1 MVNRTIFGLI
11 FTIVGL
17 SLTGQEIEFTA
28 SAKPVVSVGET
39 FVLTYSVNAQGVN
52 FRGPK
57 ILGLNVLS
65 GPNTSTSSS
74 IRSINGRT
82 SMTITYTNSYL
93 LQASRVGNFEIP
105 AATVTVDG
113 KSYRSN
119 KVTIRV
125 QTGATNSQRPGG
137 QANQPG
143 AQQTPAQGGVQTNAN
158 DVFLKAYVSRTKPYQ
173 GEGIIVTYKLFT
185 RVPIAQISINKLSSF
200 QGFWSQNLLRD
211 KERFPQ
217 YNQTINGEQYVVAE
231 IRKITLYPLKSG
243 KLTIEPLEV
252 ECVAQI
258 RRQTRQRTGD
268 PFFDDF
274 FNNSFF
280 SSSYATVE
288 KALKSNPLVI
298 NVKTLP
304 LENKPASFGG
314 AVGSFTFRSEIDKTT
329 LQTNEPVTLKFV
341 VSGKGNIQLIEKLN
355 VTFPPDFE
363 VYDPKIVSDYK
374 TTASGV
380 SGIQSFEYLII
391 PRKPGEFKIK
401 PVTFSF
407 FDLAKQSYVTLRSPE
422 YALNVEKGSGE
433 SAVMTYTGVN
443 KEEIQYIGSDIR
455 HIENQNFTIRKAGT
469 GFFGSWIY
477 FLSLFIPLVL
487 FIALLIFF
495 KKEAARRRDTLLMKN
510 RKATR
515 VARKRLKKAETF
527 MKSAKQ
533 NDFFEEISLAL
544 WGYLSDKFG
553 IPLAGLSMDSV
564 KEALRKK
571 EVSDEIIDQFMS
583 TLNDTE
589 FARFAPG
596 DKTLKMEEIY
606 GKAMEIIAK
615 IERELK

>member
-1 MVNRTIFGLI
+1 MIKYFIIGFL
-11 FTIVGL
+11 FTL
-17 SLTGQEIEFTA
+17 FSLNLCAQEIEFTA
-28 SAKPVVSVGET
+28 SVKPVVSVGET

-52 FRGPK
+52 FSGPK

-119 KVTIRV
+119 KVTIQV
-125 QTGATNSQRPGG
+125 QTGATNSQSPG

-143 AQQTPAQGGVQTNAN
+143 KQQTPAQGGVQTNAN

-211 KERFPQ
+211 NERFPQ

-231 IRKITLYPLKSG
+231 IRKIALYPLKSG

-314 AVGSFTFRSEIDKTT
+314 AVGSFTFRSDIDKTT

-401 PVTFSF
+401 PVTFTF
-407 FDLAKQSYVTLRSPE
+407 FDLAKQSYVTLKSPE

-515 VARKRLKKAETF
+515 VARKRLKKAEAF
-527 MKSAKQ
+527 MKSGKQ
-533 NDFFEEISLAL
+533 NDFFEEISQAL

-571 EVSDEIIDQFMS
+571 EVSDEIIEQFMS

-606 GKAMEIIAK
+606 GKAMEIILK

>member
-1 MVNRTIFGLI
+1 MTKYFIIGFL
-11 FTIVGL
+11 FTL
-17 SLTGQEIEFTA
+17 FSLNLCAQEIEFTA
-28 SAKPVVSVGET
+28 SVKPVVSVGET

-52 FRGPK
+52 FSGPK

-119 KVTIRV
+119 KVTIQV
-125 QTGATNSQRPGG
+125 QTGATNSQSPG

-143 AQQTPAQGGVQTNAN
+143 KQQTPAQGGVQTNAN

-211 KERFPQ
+211 NERFPQ

-231 IRKITLYPLKSG
+231 IRKIALYPLKSG

-314 AVGSFTFRSEIDKTT
+314 AVGSFTFRSDIDKTT

-341 VSGKGNIQLIEKLN
+341 ISGKGNIQLIEKLN

-401 PVTFSF
+401 PVTFTF
-407 FDLAKQSYVTLRSPE
+407 FDLAKQSYVTLKSPE

-515 VARKRLKKAETF
+515 VARKRLKKAEAF
-527 MKSAKQ
+527 MKSGKQ
-533 NDFFEEISLAL
+533 NDFFEEISQAL

-571 EVSDEIIDQFMS
+571 EVSDEIIEQFMS

-606 GKAMEIIAK
+606 GKAMEIILK

>member
-1 MVNRTIFGLI
+1 MTKYFIIGFL
-11 FTIVGL
+11 FTL
-17 SLTGQEIEFTA
+17 FSLNLCAQEIEFTA
-28 SAKPVVSVGET
+28 SVKPVVSVGET

-52 FRGPK
+52 FSGPK

-119 KVTIRV
+119 KVTIQV
-125 QTGATNSQRPGG
+125 QTGATNSQSPG

-143 AQQTPAQGGVQTNAN
+143 KQQTPAQGGVQTNAN

-211 KERFPQ
+211 NERFPQ

-231 IRKITLYPLKSG
+231 IRKIALYPLKSG

-314 AVGSFTFRSEIDKTT
+314 AVGSFTFRSDIDKTT

-401 PVTFSF
+401 PVTFTF
-407 FDLAKQSYVTLRSPE
+407 FDLAKQSYVTLKSPE

-515 VARKRLKKAETF
+515 VARKRLKKAEAF
-527 MKSAKQ
+527 MKSGKQ
-533 NDFFEEISLAL
+533 NDFFEEISQAL

-571 EVSDEIIDQFMS
+571 EVSDEIIEQFMS

-606 GKAMEIIAK
+606 GKAMEIILK

>member
-17 SLTGQEIEFTA
+17 SLAGQEIEFTA

-125 QTGATNSQRPGG
+125 QTGATNSQPPG
-137 QANQPG
+137 QANRPG
-143 AQQTPAQGGVQTNAN
+143 KQQTPAQGGVQTNAN

-211 KERFPQ
+211 NERFPQ

-231 IRKITLYPLKSG
+231 IRKIALYPLKSG

-401 PVTFSF
+401 PVTFTF
-407 FDLAKQSYVTLRSPE
+407 FDLAKQSYVTLKSPE

-515 VARKRLKKAETF
+515 VARKRLKKAEAF
-527 MKSAKQ
+527 MKSGKQ

>member
-1 MVNRTIFGLI
+1 MIKYFIIGFL
-11 FTIVGL
+11 FTL
-17 SLTGQEIEFTA
+17 FSLNLCAQEIEFTA
-28 SAKPVVSVGET
+28 SVKPVVSVGET

-52 FRGPK
+52 FSGPK

-119 KVTIRV
+119 KVTIQV
-125 QTGATNSQRPGG
+125 QTGATNSQSPG

-143 AQQTPAQGGVQTNAN
+143 KQQTPAQGGVQTNAN

-211 KERFPQ
+211 NERFPQ

-231 IRKITLYPLKSG
+231 IRKIALYPLKSG

-314 AVGSFTFRSEIDKTT
+314 AVGSFTFRSDIDKTT

-380 SGIQSFEYLII
+380 SGMQSFEYLII

-401 PVTFSF
+401 PVTFTF
-407 FDLAKQSYVTLRSPE
+407 FDLAKQSYVTLKSPE

-515 VARKRLKKAETF
+515 VARKRLKKAEAF
-527 MKSAKQ
+527 MKSGKQ
-533 NDFFEEISLAL
+533 NDFFEEISQAL

-564 KEALRKK
+564 KVALRQK
-571 EVSDEIIDQFMS
+571 EVSDEIIEQFMS

-606 GKAMEIIAK
+606 GKAMEIILK

>member
-1 MVNRTIFGLI
+1 MIKYFIIGFL
-11 FTIVGL
+11 FTL
-17 SLTGQEIEFTA
+17 FSLNLCAQEIEFTA
-28 SAKPVVSVGET
+28 SVKPVVSVGET

-52 FRGPK
+52 FSGPK

-119 KVTIRV
+119 KVTIQV
-125 QTGATNSQRPGG
+125 QTGATNSQSPG

-143 AQQTPAQGGVQTNAN
+143 KQQTPAQGGVQTNAN

-211 KERFPQ
+211 NERFPQ

-231 IRKITLYPLKSG
+231 IRKIALYPLKSG

-314 AVGSFTFRSEIDKTT
+314 AVGSFTFRSDIDKTT

-380 SGIQSFEYLII
+380 SGMQSFEYLII

-401 PVTFSF
+401 PVTFTF
-407 FDLAKQSYVTLRSPE
+407 FDLAKQSYVTLKSPE

-515 VARKRLKKAETF
+515 VARKRLKKAEAF
-527 MKSAKQ
+527 MKSGKQ
-533 NDFFEEISLAL
+533 NDFFEEISQAL

-571 EVSDEIIDQFMS
+571 EVSDEIIEQFMS

-606 GKAMEIIAK
+606 GKAMEIILK